1 MTMNMMWL
9 FSRSKPPK
17 LPLPHQCSTS
27 VVEEKVPSDY
37 DDDCNDDD
45 DYDDYDDCD
54 DYDDSDESGGAQ
66 NEESLNRWI

>member
-1 MTMNMMWL
+1 M
-9 FSRSKPPK
+9 
-17 LPLPHQCSTS
+17 
-27 VVEEKVPSDY
+27 VEEKVPSDY

-66 NEESLNRWI
+66 NEESLNR